1 MGLETT
7 MGEVFPCWHGSTFD
21 LGTLAATSVV
31 KMRGQRFTFCRRYVS
46 SASVMK
52 LGM

>member
-1 MGLETT
+1 
-7 MGEVFPCWHGSTFD
+7 MGEVFPCWYGSTFN
-21 LGTLAATSVV
+21 LEILAATSVV
-31 KMRGQRFTFCRRYVS
+31 EMRGQKFTFCRRYAS